1 MIDYLSTINSET
13 GVEGETNTEHEIE
26 INYGDLEDIDLETT
40 SNNTLLPGLC
50 SAEDLVSEET
60 TSMLEFDMIQ
70 SSPPADPIA
79 ATIDQG
85 F

>member
-13 GVEGETNTEHEIE
+13 GVEDETNTEHEIE

-40 SNNTLLPGLC
+40 SNNILLPSLC
-50 SAEDLVSEET
+50 SSKDLVLEET
-60 TSMLEFDMIQ
+60 ASMLEFDMIR
-70 SSPPADPIA
+70 SSLPSDPIA